1 MMMPFTTPTILDR
14 VADTAPADVTIAAA
28 PAGHPYVERV
38 TAAPGIA
45 LLPDPPVPGA
55 PAGVWWPPPVLDP
68 AWIGANRGAAQ
79 LLHIHFGTESFA
91 PGHLTDVIAAAHA
104 VGWPVVYTAHDLEHP
119 QLGDQ
124 AAYARQLDELV
135 LGADAV
141 VTLTDGA
148 AAAIGDR
155 WGRRAIV
162 IPHPSV
168 VTEDVATPAVRAF
181 DGIRIGVHLK
191 DLRPNVDGPGTVR
204 ALLGAVARLRA
215 DGLPAIAEVRLH
227 HRVRDESARD
237 EVRGLCATDEN
248 ALLVEHERLSDAE
261 LAIAVSRLDAYVL
274 PYRHGTHSGWLE
286 MCWDLG
292 VPVVAPPVGH
302 YAEQHPDGSV
312 ATFSSGDEASLAS
325 AIRGLLSRPDVAG
338 AGTAERAEVV
348 AARRSMRRQI
358 DTAVAAAHAT
368 LYRRLFEGGRRE
380 RA

>member
-1 MMMPFTTPTILDR
+1 MAPFATPTIFGE
-14 VADTAPADVTIAAA
+14 VPGTAPGIVTIAAA
-28 PAGHPYVERV
+28 PAGHPYVQRV
-38 TAAPGIA
+38 TAAPGIV
-45 LLPDPPVPGA
+45 LLPDPAVPGA

-68 AWIGANRGAAQ
+68 AWIGANRAAAQ
-79 LLHIHFGTESFA
+79 VLHIHFGTESFA
-91 PGHLTDVIAAAHA
+91 PGHLTDVIDTAHA

-148 AAAIGDR
+148 AATIGER

-168 VTEDVATPAVRAF
+168 VAADAATPAVRSL

-204 ALLGAVARLRA
+204 TLLGAVARLRA

-227 HRVRDESARD
+227 HRVRDESARE
-237 EVRGLCATDEN
+237 EVRGLCAADEN
-248 ALLVEHERLSDAE
+248 VVLVEHGRLSDAE

-292 VPVVAPPVGH
+292 VPVAAPLVGH

-312 ATFSSGDEASLAS
+312 ASFATGDDSALAS
-325 AIRGLLSRPDVAG
+325 ALRGLFSRPDVTG
-338 AGTAERAEVV
+338 AGTAERADLITSRRDLRRAND
-348 AARRSMRRQI
+348 AA
-358 DTAVAAAHAT
+358 AAAAHAT
-368 LYRRLFEGGRRE
+368 LYRRLTEGGRRE